1 MSLCADQPI
10 HATFADT
17 PALSGCVGESPPVRV
32 GLPTS
37 GPQGV
42 QGPQGIQGEQGVQ
55 GPQGIQGVPGPP
67 GVSYLHEQP
76 VSIGVWTIPHN
87 LDLAYPDVIL
97 FDATGKEFKADILFL
112 DNNTVR
118 VTVNPPTAGWAR
130 IS

>member
-1 MSLCADQPI
+1 MSFSLCENQPLGL
-10 HATFADT
+10 HFPT
-17 PALSGCVGESPPVRV
+17 P
-32 GLPTS
+32 
-37 GPQGV
+37 GPQGPPGP
-42 QGPQGIQGEQGVQ
+42 QGSIGPPGPQGI
-55 GPQGIQGVPGPP
+55 PGPTGP
-67 GVSYLHEQP
+67 AGRTYLHEQP
-76 VSIGVWTIPHN
+76 VAISVWTIPHN